1 MTVRYILTRVAIFF
15 LVIWTTATINFV
27 MPRLAPGDPMAA
39 MLGRMQE
46 QGQVIEG
53 GGEIIEEYRKL
64 FGLDDPILVQ
74 YGKYL
79 WNLVNFNMGY
89 SLAHFPAKVIDIIL
103 DGLPYTIGLLGISVF
118 LQFTLGIILGALFVW
133 PRAPKII
140 DYIAPFFFAISPI
153 PYYLFA
159 MFLIYFF
166 AYTLKVLPH
175 SGVVSIGRIYDGF
188 SLAYIGDI
196 IYHSILP
203 GLSIVLAGM
212 GGRALGMRGM
222 MITVLGED
230 FLMLARAKGLR
241 DAWIFTRYAMRNAML
256 PQFTGLAISM
266 GFIVSGSSIVELMF
280 TYPGVGYKLY
290 QSIVNADYTVMQGIT
305 FFIIVSVATAVLII
319 DLLYPVLDPRITY
332 ERR

>member
-1 MTVRYILTRVAIFF
+1 MTVRYVVTRVAIFF

-27 MPRLAPGDPMAA
+27 VPRLAPGDPMSA

-53 GGEIIEEYRKL
+53 GGQIVQEYRTL

-79 WNLVNFNMGY
+79 WNLAHFNMGY
-89 SLAHFPAKVIDIIL
+89 SLANFPARVMDLIL
-103 DGLPYTIGLLGISVF
+103 DGLPYTLGLLGVAAF
-118 LQFTLGIILGALFVW
+118 LQFSLGILLGALFVW
-133 PRAPKII
+133 PRAPKIVGF
-140 DYIAPFFFAISPI
+140 IAPLFFAISPI
-153 PYYLFA
+153 PYYLLA
-159 MFLIYFF
+159 MFLIYLM
-166 AYTLKVLPH
+166 AYTLHVLPH
-175 SGVVSIGRIYDGF
+175 SGAVSIGQIYQGF
-188 SLAYIGDI
+188 SLAYVGDLLR
-196 IYHSILP
+196 HSILP
-203 GLSIVLAGM
+203 GLSIVLSGM
-212 GGRALGMRGM
+212 GGWALGMRGM

-230 FLMLARAKGLR
+230 FLTLARAKGLR
-241 DAWIFTRYAMRNAML
+241 EGWIFTRYAMRNAML

-305 FFIIVSVATAVLII
+305 FFIVVSVATAVLII